1 MPLNLIF
8 MGTPNFAVPILKAI
22 QESHHNILEVYTQ
35 PPNKKDRGQKISLSA
50 VHKFCHEVN
59 LKVNHPDKLDEEIEK
74 INKLNPDIVL
84 VVAYGK
90 ILPKKL
96 LEIKKTKFIN
106 IHASLLPRW
115 RGAAPIQRA
124 IMNLDKETGIS
135 IMKIEPK
142 LDSGPI
148 MMSSKIKIFKS
159 TNYDNLSNQL
169 SVLGAEMILK
179 SLNLIEKKLEKF
191 IPQNESK
198 ATYAK
203 KINKTETK
211 IDWSQKAK
219 IIIAK
224 INGLYPNP
232 GSWFEFNG
240 IRIKPVKAIEI
251 EISGKPGQII
261 GDKFT
266 IGCSENSVQILELQR
281 EGKKKMKAEEFLKG
295 SNLKAGMNILSQ
307 NV

>member
-1 MPLNLIF
+1 M
-8 MGTPNFAVPILKAI
+8 V
-22 QESHHNILEVYTQ
+22 
-35 PPNKKDRGQKISLSA
+35 
-50 VHKFCHEVN
+50 
-59 LKVNHPDKLDEEIEK
+59 
-74 INKLNPDIVL
+74 
-84 VVAYGK
+84 
-90 ILPKKL
+90 
-96 LEIKKTKFIN
+96 
-106 IHASLLPRW
+106 
-115 RGAAPIQRA
+115 
-124 IMNLDKETGIS
+124 
-135 IMKIEPK
+135 
-142 LDSGPI
+142 
-148 MMSSKIKIFKS
+148 
-159 TNYDNLSNQL
+159 
-169 SVLGAEMILK
+169 LK

>member
-1 MPLNLIF
+1 
-8 MGTPNFAVPILKAI
+8 MGTPDFAVPILRAI
-22 QESHHNILEVYTQ
+22 NESRHSVLQVYTQ
-35 PPNKKDRGQKISLSA
+35 PPKKKNRGQKIDISS
-50 VHKFCHEVN
+50 VHKFANQENIKIKYPEN
-59 LKVNHPDKLDEEIEK
+59 LEDKAELEYIENISPDV
-74 INKLNPDIVL
+74 IV

-96 LEIKKTKFIN
+96 LKINKTKFIN
-106 IHASLLPRW
+106 VHASLLPRW

-169 SVLGAEMILK
+169 SILGAEMILK
-179 SLNLIEKKLEKF
+179 SLDLIEKKLEKF

-203 KINKTETK
+203 K
-211 IDWSQKAK
+211 
-219 IIIAK
+219 
-224 INGLYPNP
+224 
-232 GSWFEFNG
+232 
-240 IRIKPVKAIEI
+240 
-251 EISGKPGQII
+251 
-261 GDKFT
+261 
-266 IGCSENSVQILELQR
+266 
-281 EGKKKMKAEEFLKG
+281 
-295 SNLKAGMNILSQ
+295 
-307 NV
+307 